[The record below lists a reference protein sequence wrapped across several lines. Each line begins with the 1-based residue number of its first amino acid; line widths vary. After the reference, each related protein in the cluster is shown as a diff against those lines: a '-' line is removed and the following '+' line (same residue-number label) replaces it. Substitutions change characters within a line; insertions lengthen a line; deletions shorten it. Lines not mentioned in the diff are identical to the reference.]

1 MRTVELAFTASSAIC
16 RAILSR
22 RVRGELRRA
31 VSELTGG
38 IAGGSIY
45 LSAIAVLRG
54 NKPGHKYQSVSFV
67 SSRRNVRNVLWSL
80 HLGVTSVQ
88 FHSEET
94 DLMHKS
100 HSPSNG
106 NRASPPQITPAT
118 DSYLELALAYAIESV
133 LLEGGCY
140 CQNLLR
146 NGLAKNLS
154 SLSTLLISCVG
165 IPVSWCSPS

>member
-1 MRTVELAFTASSAIC
+1 MKMVNQAGVGASLAGCMDFDDFTAAGRGSGLCPSAKRAPGSKRNGSLAIPQPAQVRC
-16 RAILSR
+16 REC
-22 RVRGELRRA
+22 RGII
-31 VSELTGG
+31 T
-38 IAGGSIY
+38 
-45 LSAIAVLRG
+45 
-54 NKPGHKYQSVSFV
+54 P
-67 SSRRNVRNVLWSL
+67 
-80 HLGVTSVQ
+80 VQ

-133 LLEGGCY
+133 LMEGGCY
-140 CQNLLR
+140 CHNLLG

-165 IPVSWCSPS
+165 IPVSWCSTS